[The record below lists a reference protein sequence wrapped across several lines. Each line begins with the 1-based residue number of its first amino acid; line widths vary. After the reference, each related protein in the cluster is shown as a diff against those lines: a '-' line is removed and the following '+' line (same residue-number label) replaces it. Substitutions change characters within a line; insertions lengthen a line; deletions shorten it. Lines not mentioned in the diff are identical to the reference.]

1 MLSPTYY
8 RSRLMVAR
16 NGLSDV
22 ETLVRDYRMGHSA
35 QTAGELIELIGKHVS
50 MGLYLSDHRCDEEL
64 AADARRV
71 RRRGS

>member
-22 ETLVRDYRMGHSA
+22 ETLVRDYRMGRSA
-35 QTAGELIELIGKHVS
+35 QTAGELIELIGTHVS
-50 MGLYLSDHRCDEEL
+50 MCLALSDHWREEKL
-64 AADARRV
+64 AAEAKRV
-71 RRRGS
+71 RAWGS